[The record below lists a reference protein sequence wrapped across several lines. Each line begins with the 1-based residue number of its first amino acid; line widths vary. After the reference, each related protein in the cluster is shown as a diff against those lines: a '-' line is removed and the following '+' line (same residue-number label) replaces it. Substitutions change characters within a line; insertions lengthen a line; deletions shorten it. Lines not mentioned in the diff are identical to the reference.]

1 MPGKKE
7 FNQKPI
13 VIREVWRRNL
23 ASEVKIIREVIDRYP
38 VISMDTEFPGIVYRP
53 NIGDTE
59 KPHLHKHRP
68 SDHYHTLKTNVDSLN
83 LIQVGLTICDSEGN
97 LPDLGSGNRY
107 IWEFNFRDFD
117 VTKDLHAPD
126 SIRLLKQQGIDF
138 EKNVEEGIDSAKF
151 AELVMSSG
159 LVCNDS
165 VSWVTFHSAY
175 DFGYLVKILTR
186 KNLPADIGEFL
197 NLLRIFFGKQ
207 VYDVKYLIKFCE
219 SLYGGL
225 DRVAMALEVDR
236 AVGKCHQAGSD
247 SLLTC
252 HAFQKIKQLYF
263 AKDGPERHAG
273 VLYGLE
279 VF

>member
-1 MPGKKE
+1 MPGKKD

-23 ASEVKIIREVIDRYP
+23 ASEVKIIQEVIDQYS

-53 NIGDTE
+53 NIVDTE
-59 KPHLHKHRP
+59 KPQHHHRP
-68 SDHYHTLKTNVDSLN
+68 SDQHYHSLKKNVDSLN

-117 VTKDLHAPD
+117 VTKDLHDPE
-126 SIRLLKQQGIDF
+126 SIGLLKQQGIDF
-138 EKNVEEGIDSAKF
+138 EKNVEQGIDSSKF

-165 VSWVTFHSAY
+165 VSWVTFHGAY
-175 DFGYLVKILTR
+175 DFGYLVKMLTR
-186 KNLPADIGEFL
+186 KNLPDGIAEFL
-197 NLLRIFFGKQ
+197 NLLRVFFGKH

-225 DRVAMALEVDR
+225 ERVAVALEVDR

-247 SLLTC
+247 SLMTC

-263 AKDGPERHAG
+263 AKHAPERHAG